1 MSARER
7 SPLAAARLLCRAASY
22 RRFLPD
28 WPALAQSLEREAY
41 AAIDA
46 AKQLSPNLP
55 QTPRKAPR

>member
-1 MSARER
+1 MIVAISRHR
-7 SPLAAARLLCRAASY
+7 AAERLLKRADSY

-46 AKQLSPNLP
+46 AKLFP